1 MNHVRHGYY
10 SIYTINDAN
19 FRELR
24 GARSLSQKWQISQRP
39 KLRISATVVVT
50 LPTPTFIPFSPLP
63 DLAAIGLTTP
73 NEAVHVSRRG
83 GRYCGSKIKEDQLM
97 ARTATKRGK
106 DETKVAEKKVEKT
119 GKPVGGARGG
129 ITAPVTPSPE
139 LSEIVG
145 DKDLPRSEVVSKVW
159 EYIKK
164 HDLQDAKD
172 RRQINAD
179 DKLEKVFGKKSASM
193 FEMNKHLSR
202 HLTAKR

>member
-1 MNHVRHGYY
+1 
-10 SIYTINDAN
+10 
-19 FRELR
+19 
-24 GARSLSQKWQISQRP
+24 
-39 KLRISATVVVT
+39 
-50 LPTPTFIPFSPLP
+50 
-63 DLAAIGLTTP
+63 
-73 NEAVHVSRRG
+73 
-83 GRYCGSKIKEDQLM
+83 M

-106 DETKVAEKKVEKT
+106 DETKAAEKKVEKT
-119 GKPVGGARGG
+119 GKPAGGARGG

-139 LSEIVG
+139 LAEIVG
-145 DKDLPRSEVVSKVW
+145 GSDLPRSEVVSKIW

-202 HLTAKR
+202 HLSASKS